1 MSSYAAMWNLWWDRR
16 LISGTQ
22 FSRAE
27 QRLLYRF
34 PFLRLARSAQRPPR
48 EPWRTWLFVGGR
60 GAGKTRAGAEWTRF
74 AAILGA
80 CHRIALVGPTLGDV
94 REVMI
99 EGPSGLRWIER
110 DPAARPK
117 YSVSRRRLE
126 WPNGAVGL
134 VFSAEDPDS
143 LRGPQFDAAWCDE
156 IGVWNHGETVWNN
169 LQFCLR
175 LGDAPRCVATTT
187 PRPVPLVKRLMAGD
201 AVVTHSTTR
210 DNAAHLADGFVDSVE
225 AAYAGTALARQELFG
240 ELLEDVEG
248 ALWTRK
254 PLDDNRIYT
263 PPSDFEDLIVAVD
276 PPTTSHRHSDAC
288 GIIAAGTRPA
298 PGLGLQGY
306 VLADATGRG
315 LTPTDWAARA
325 VSLAHECGA
334 SRLVAE
340 ANQGG
345 EMLRTVFDSVG
356 CEIPVKLVHA
366 RLGKRARAVPVAA
379 LYAQNRISHVGEM
392 NALEDEMCRFG
403 TDSFVGSPDRVD
415 ALVWALTSLML
426 NAHGA
431 PRIRAL

>member
-1 MSSYAAMWNLWWDRR
+1 MSNCAATRNLWWDRR
-16 LISGTQ
+16 LISRTQ
-22 FSRAE
+22 ISQA
-27 QRLLYRF
+27 QLRLLRRF
-34 PFLRLARSAQRPPR
+34 PFLCLARPAQRPPR
-48 EPWRTWLFVGGR
+48 GPWRTWLFIGGR

-74 AAILGA
+74 AAVLGG

-99 EGPSGLRWIER
+99 EGPSGLRWIEP
-110 DPAARPK
+110 DPAARPQ

-156 IGVWNHGETVWNN
+156 IAVWAQGETVWNN
-169 LQFCLR
+169 LQFGLR
-175 LGDAPRCVATTT
+175 LGEAPRCVATTT
-187 PRPVPLVKRLMAGD
+187 PRPVPLVKRLMGGEAM
-201 AVVTHSTTR
+201 VTHSATR
-210 DNAAHLADGFVDSVE
+210 DNAAHLAAGFVDSVE
-225 AAYAGTALARQELFG
+225 AAYAGTALARQELMG
-240 ELLEDVEG
+240 ELIEDVEG

-254 PLDDNRIYT
+254 SIDDNRIFT
-263 PPSDFEDLIVAVD
+263 PPSDFDDLIVAVD
-276 PPTTSHRHSDAC
+276 PPTTSHRSSDAC
-288 GIIAAGTRPA
+288 GIIAAGTRAA
-298 PGLGLQGY
+298 PDMRAHGF
-306 VLADATGRG
+306 VLADATARG
-315 LTPTDWAARA
+315 LTPSDWAARA
-325 VSLAHECGA
+325 VRLAHDCGA

-356 CEIPVKLVHA
+356 CEIPVELVHA

-403 TDSFVGSPDRVD
+403 TDGFVGSPDRVD
-415 ALVWALTSLML
+415 ALV
-426 NAHGA
+426 
-431 PRIRAL
+431 